1 MLASVWQNFVTP
13 SRFFGL
19 SPSRRASFSTSG
31 EGSEEEASVA
41 ALAGF
46 EAVAE
51 VSVPTAAVAGAVA
64 GAGAIA
70 GTGAV
75 GGAGTVAGAGAVGEE
90 EAVEEAGL
98 ADEVALVGVASDA
111 GDWAPHGAA
120 TTSMSDARR
129 AI

>member
-1 MLASVWQNFVTP
+1 MLASLWQNIVTP
-13 SRFFGL
+13 ARFFGL

-64 GAGAIA
+64 GAGA
-70 GTGAV
+70 
-75 GGAGTVAGAGAVGEE
+75 VAEE
-90 EAVEEAGL
+90 EAVDEAGL
-98 ADEVALVGVASDA
+98 ADEVALVEAEVALVEVALEGAASDA